1 MILVEAD
8 SETRFEYLISF
19 PILGQRASYPSLQTG
34 INSASVLPPIRVNSP
49 PCPSWSSQEL
59 QGSP

>member
-8 SETRFEYLISF
+8 SEIRIFDF
-19 PILGQRASYPSLQTG
+19 PIFGAARFISELTNRHQQRLR
-34 INSASVLPPIRVNSP
+34 LPPIRVNSP
-49 PCPSWSSQEL
+49 SCPSWSSQEL